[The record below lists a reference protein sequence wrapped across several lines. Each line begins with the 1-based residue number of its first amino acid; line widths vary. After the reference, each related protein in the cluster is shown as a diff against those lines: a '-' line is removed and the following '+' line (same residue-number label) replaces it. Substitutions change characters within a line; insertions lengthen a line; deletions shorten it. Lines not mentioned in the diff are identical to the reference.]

1 MLVIGGIYHNQISS
15 FVLLTKE
22 DINAVPSLA
31 IAVAIIF
38 FIFLI
43 GSCIVR
49 SMCHKE
55 GYMMMV
61 IISIIIYDIFYNNG
75 F

>member
-1 MLVIGGIYHNQISS
+1 MLVVGGIYHNQISS
-15 FVLLTKE
+15 FVHLTRD
-22 DINAVPSLA
+22 DINAVPSVA

-38 FIFLI
+38 VIFLI
-43 GSCIVR
+43 GSCITR

-61 IISIIIYDIFYNNG
+61 ITNT
-75 F
+75 